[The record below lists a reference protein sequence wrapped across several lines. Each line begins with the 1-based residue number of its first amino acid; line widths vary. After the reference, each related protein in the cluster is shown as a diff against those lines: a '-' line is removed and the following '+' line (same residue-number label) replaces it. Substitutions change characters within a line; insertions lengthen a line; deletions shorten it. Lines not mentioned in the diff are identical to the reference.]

1 MALYETVFIARQ
13 DITSAQVETLT
24 TAFTEIVTANG
35 GQVVKTESWGLRTLA
50 YRIKKNRK
58 GHYVLFHI
66 DAPHAAVAE
75 LERNMGLNED
85 VLRFMTLKVE
95 AHDPEPSV
103 VMQRKNERRDYDR
116 RPQYE
121 DREAAIPEEILA

>member
-1 MALYETVFIARQ
+1 
-13 DITSAQVETLT
+13 VETLT
-24 TAFTEIVTANG
+24 ATFTEIVTANG

-58 GHYVLFHI
+58 GHYVLFNI
-66 DAPHAAVAE
+66 DAPYAAVAE

-85 VLRFMTLKVE
+85 VLRFMTLRVDE
-95 AHDPEPSV
+95 HETEPSV
-103 VMQRKNERRDYDR
+103 VMQSKNERRDYDR

-121 DREAAIPEEILA
+121 DRESVLTEEILA